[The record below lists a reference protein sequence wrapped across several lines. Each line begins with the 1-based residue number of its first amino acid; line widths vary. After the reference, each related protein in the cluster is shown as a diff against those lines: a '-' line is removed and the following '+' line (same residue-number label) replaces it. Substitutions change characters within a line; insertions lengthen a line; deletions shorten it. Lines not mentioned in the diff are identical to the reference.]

1 VYFLFFLNFDF
12 IGIFL
17 NLFIL
22 FDNNSG
28 EELPLSILLL
38 LSFEFELFFSL
49 IKFLIIFLISFLLFF
64 LIILLL
70 FSLFELFS
78 SFIKFSFVLMLSLF
92 KMFFEDSSQISLE
105 L

>member
-1 VYFLFFLNFDF
+1 MYFLFFLNLDF

-38 LSFEFELFFSL
+38 LLLFLSIEFSFFSL
-49 IKFLIIFLISFLLFF
+49 IKFLIIFLISFLLLF
-64 LIILLL
+64 LL
-70 FSLFELFS
+70 FEFFS
-78 SFIKFSFVLMLSLF
+78 SQIKFSFVLMLSLF
-92 KMFFEDSSQISLE
+92 KMFFEDSSQISFE